1 MNKIRE
7 FLSEAL
13 EILWGNRLRSL
24 LTMLG
29 LIIGVGSVITTLAVG
44 DSMNRSVKNL
54 LSPFS
59 QAASFVSAKE
69 DQPDPQVA
77 AIRYEDASRIAP
89 HVPDATNVYPVVEIV
104 TTTEVRHTQKTLVV
118 DTDGAG
124 EGFDQTPL
132 AEGRRFTDEDVTA
145 HRHVAILSDQAKQE
159 LYPDQDSVAGRS
171 VRLAGTYYTIVGVQQ
186 KPLSSGALGGTS
198 DSITVTV
205 PYSRIP
211 ELGYT
216 YVDGLAVV
224 ARDPNQVAQVGD
236 EAVAALQK
244 IHGSRAEYD
253 AQDLKSVNDI
263 INKTF
268 TVLTAVVG
276 VVAGISLLVG
286 GVGIMNIML
295 VSVTERTREIGI
307 RKAIGASRRD
317 IALQFLTEAL
327 VLCCIGGLIGLV
339 FGIGLAEILIH
350 VAIAKVVG
358 TVVSFAWLPIVT
370 VAVAFSAGVG
380 LIFGTYPAIRASY
393 LNPIDCLRYE

>member
-1 MNKIRE
+1 MNKFRE
-7 FLSEAL
+7 FLIEAL
-13 EILWGNRLRSL
+13 AVLWSNRLRSL

-59 QAASFVSAKE
+59 QAASFVSPKE
-69 DQPDPQVA
+69 DQPDPQNA
-77 AIRYEDASRIAP
+77 AIRYEDAQRIAP
-89 HVPDATNVYPVVEIV
+89 HVADASAVYPVVEIV
-104 TTTEVRHTQKTLVV
+104 TTTEVRHTEKTLVV

-124 EGFDQTPL
+124 VGFDQTPL
-132 AEGRRFTDEDVTA
+132 AEGRRFTVDDVTA
-145 HRHVAILSDQAKQE
+145 HRHVAILSDQARQE
-159 LYPDQDSVAGRS
+159 LFPDGGPVSGRS
-171 VRLAGTYYTIVGVQQ
+171 VRLAGIYYTVVAVQQ
-186 KPLSSGALGGTS
+186 KPLNGGALGGSS
-198 DSITVTV
+198 DDITVTV
-205 PYSRIP
+205 PYSLIP

-224 ARDPNQVAQVGD
+224 ARDQDKVAQVGD
-236 EAVAALQK
+236 EAIAALQK
-244 IHGSRAEYD
+244 IHGVRSEYD

-268 TVLTAVVG
+268 TVLTLVVG
-276 VVAGISLLVG
+276 FVAGISLLVG

-295 VSVTERTREIGI
+295 VSVSERTREIGI

-317 IALQFLTEAL
+317 IAVQFLTEAL
-327 VLCCIGGLIGLV
+327 MLCCIGGLIGLI
-339 FGIGLAEILIH
+339 FGVGVAEIVIH

-358 TVVSFAWLPIVT
+358 TVVSFAWFPIVT
-370 VAVAFSAGVG
+370 IAVAFSAGVG
-380 LIFGTYPAIRASY
+380 LIFGIYPAVRASY